1 MKDIPYAVIVATFQD
16 EKDADKALDNLK
28 AERKEKAFTI
38 QDAAIIKKDASG
50 KLHVKE
56 TADSSGGKGAGMGLL
71 LGAAI
76 GLIGGPIGLVAWG
89 ASGAFVGGIAAKLH
103 DSGIK
108 NEELLKIGSDMP
120 PESSALVVVI
130 DPNWTSPIEK
140 ELAAAGAQVSTTAIA
155 AEIAERLQKAAAE
168 REAELSRGLSTQ
180 EGVHAFTSSTEI
192 EQRASEELKNE

>member
-1 MKDIPYAVIVATFQD
+1 MKDIPYAVIVATFRD

-28 AERKEKAFTI
+28 AERKEKSFTI

-56 TADSSGGKGAGMGLL
+56 TADLSGGKGAGIGLI

-89 ASGAFVGGIAAKLH
+89 AGGALVGGIAAKLH

-168 REAELSRGLSTQ
+168 REAELSSGFSTQ
-180 EGVHAFTSSTEI
+180 EGVNAFTSSTEI
-192 EQRASEELKNE
+192 EQRASEEPKNE